1 MTKILKRNVKRMTL
15 TVGICIVILMLLL
28 LPTPSTQAASNVK
41 DDSNI
46 SLKIQSNTTTGLL
59 RTEDRSFSPYF
70 SYIHVAGAALKPR
83 ASNTEWST
91 DSSGGCLYVSGGS
104 ASTVYNIHLEIP
116 DGARID
122 YLRIFYNDASTSDS
136 YAWVTRYDDY
146 GGIEDVASVTSS
158 GSSGYGTQ
166 LSSFVS
172 HEVDNVN
179 YSYVLNWR
187 PVVVGSSMQLC
198 GLRVAYRVLMTE
210 SYLPLILK

>member
-28 LPTPSTQAASNVK
+28 LPTPSTQAASNTK
-41 DDSNI
+41 NDSNI
-46 SLKIQSNTTTGLL
+46 SMNIQSNTTAGLL

-104 ASTVYNIHLEIP
+104 ASTVYNIHLDIP

-122 YLRIFYNDASTSDS
+122 YLRIYYYDTSASDS
-136 YAWVTRYDDY
+136 QAWVTRYDDS
-146 GGIEDVASVTSS
+146 GALEDIAYVSSS
-158 GSSGYGTQ
+158 GTSGHSTQ
-166 LSSFVS
+166 LSAFAS
-172 HEVDNVN
+172 HVVDNVN

-187 PVVVGSSMQLC
+187 PLVVGSSMQLC
-198 GLRVAYRVLMTE
+198 GLRVAYRVPMTD